1 MKHVVPHP
9 RIAHHTALRTCALLL
24 AAAVLLGSRG
34 APAAAQEDAPPPVS
48 LEAFV
53 GYNDSYRVSEWFP
66 ITVIASN
73 DGPDIQ
79 GIIEWSYPGRD
90 DGGVFQQAIDLPRG
104 ARKRLTFYALSN
116 DFARVGDLR
125 LLVENSVIIE
135 EQIRTEPV
143 EVERFL
149 VGVLSSD
156 ETLLNSLSAM
166 DITNTSASV
175 VHLESDLL
183 PENAM
188 ALTGIDAI
196 FVHDIDTASLS
207 DQQRAAL
214 KLWTRLGGQLVVSGG
229 SSAEQS
235 VPGLAD
241 VLPVTVQGLQSDAS
255 LLPLAR
261 LAGSNEIAG
270 GTTTTISQVALQ
282 PGAAAIDNAAL
293 ITAHAVGEGRVIFA
307 AFDLSA
313 LRAWSGE
320 PLLWKRVLQT
330 EPIFTPATA
339 SRWQSDN
346 LLNNVLQ
353 LPALSLPSFGVLLLF
368 VIGYIIIIGP
378 LNFIILRRLRRVDL
392 AWLTIPALV
401 AFFVISTYS
410 VSFLIRGVNP
420 QLLQVAVVQGF
431 EGSNEAQATSF
442 LGIFSPRRSTYT
454 LTFPSDTLV
463 STARFDTLNFSNTP
477 LRWSDSETRLL
488 DTLIDV
494 SSIRTFIVERTIPTR
509 VQVRSALERT
519 NGQVV
524 GTVENQS
531 SLPLRDALLISGSG
545 MQRLGTIAPGST
557 QQVSLDRFQNNLL
570 FPRQDVDIDD
580 DTPDALFNQQNMLNV
595 LLGSQR
601 FAMGNFDNT
610 RNLGTPLDPEAV
622 YLLGWLEQPPFDAGL
637 SSTTSA
643 QESLTLY
650 IIQLQ

>member
-1 MKHVVPHP
+1 VLAV
-9 RIAHHTALRTCALLL
+9 LL
-24 AAAVLLGSRG
+24 AVAVLLGSH
-34 APAAAQEDAPPPVS
+34 AVPAAAQEEAPPPVS
-48 LEAFV
+48 LEVFV

-79 GIIEWSYPGRD
+79 GTIEWGYPGRD
-90 DGGVFQQAIDLPRG
+90 DGNIFQQAIDLPRG

-116 DFARVGDLR
+116 NFARVGDIR
-125 LLVENSVIIE
+125 LLVDDAAIIE
-135 EQIRTEPV
+135 EQIRIEPV
-143 EVERFL
+143 EVERFM

-166 DITNTSASV
+166 DIANASTSV
-175 VHLESDLL
+175 VHLDSELL
-183 PENAM
+183 PENPM
-188 ALTGIDAI
+188 ALTGIDVI
-196 FVHDIDTASLS
+196 FVHNIATASLS

-235 VPGLAD
+235 IPGLAD

-261 LAGSNEIAG
+261 MAGSNEIESG
-270 GTTTTISQVALQ
+270 NTTTISQVALQ
-282 PGAAAIDNAAL
+282 PGASAIDNAAL
-293 ITAHAVGEGRVIFA
+293 LTTRKLGEGRVIFA

-320 PLLWKRVLQT
+320 PLLWERVLT
-330 EPIFTPATA
+330 TTPIFTPAAA

-346 LLNNVLQ
+346 LLVDVLQ

-368 VIGYIIIIGP
+368 IIGYIIIIGP

-401 AFFVISTYS
+401 ALFVLTTYS
-410 VSFLIRGVNP
+410 ASFLIRGINP

-431 EGSNEAQATSF
+431 EGVEQAQATSF
-442 LGIFSPRRSTYT
+442 LGVFSPRRSTYT
-454 LTFPSDTLV
+454 LTMPPETMV
-463 STARFDTLNFSNTP
+463 SSARFDNLDFDETP

-488 DTLIDV
+488 NTLVDV
-494 SSIRTFIVERTIPTR
+494 SSIRTFIVERTIPTQ
-509 VQVRSALERT
+509 VQVSSALQQ
-519 NGQVV
+519 NGSQIV

-531 SLPLRDALLISGSG
+531 NLPLRDALLISGSG
-545 MQRLGTIAPGST
+545 MQQLGTIAPGST
-557 QQVSLDRFQNNLL
+557 QQVSLDRFQNNLHFL
-570 FPRQDVDIDD
+570 RMDTDTDD
-580 DTPDALFNQQNMLNV
+580 DSEALFNRQKMLNI

-601 FAMGNFDNT
+601 FALGNFDNT
-610 RNLGTPLDPEAV
+610 RNLDTPLDPEAV
-622 YLLGWLEQPPFDAGL
+622 YLLGWLEQAPFEAGL
-637 SSTTSA
+637 SSITSA